1 MKSLLSVFLIFSG
14 LAVQCSPA
22 EISTAPRRPFPQ
34 SMVHEG
40 TIKPN
45 HVTLEHL
52 NQSVAGYY
60 DYWKSRYI
68 RPGVYHPNTFYVQGE
83 NTGGS
88 ITDKGTSE
96 GHGWGMIITAL
107 MAGHDPE
114 AKQIFDG
121 LVRMYDVTRSRHNPY
136 LMAWLITAREDAGG
150 NRGSATDGD
159 LDVAYGLLL
168 AHVQWGSEGEINYL
182 QKALD
187 MINKGIRQSLI
198 FHDNFRLRMG
208 DSPTMPVGTRSSDWM
223 AGHMRAFYHFSGD
236 PIFLQVADTIYA
248 MISQIRTVHAPQT
261 GLMPDFVVGTPP
273 GPSGPRFL
281 ETIYD
286 GTFNWNACRFP
297 LRIAVDYAHHGIPE
311 AQESLSRILEWIK
324 GSTQGNVRNIR
335 PGYYLDGRPIEGR
348 DFMSFAYTAP
358 MVAAGIIGA
367 EHQMW
372 LNDGWNYFEE
382 SRVSYYADTIT
393 MLSKLL
399 ISGNWWS
406 PVPR

>member
-1 MKSLLSVFLIFSG
+1 MKTIFLLLLILSVFT
-14 LAVQCSPA
+14 VNCQPA
-22 EISTAPRRPFPQ
+22 ELNTEPRRPFPQ
-34 SMVHEG
+34 SVAHPG
-40 TIKPN
+40 IIKPN
-45 HVTLEHL
+45 HVSSARL
-52 NQSVAGYY
+52 NDAVADYY

-68 RPGVYHPNTFYVQGE
+68 RPGVYHPNTFFVQGE

-88 ITDKGTSE
+88 VTDKGTSE

-114 AKQIFDG
+114 AKKIFDG
-121 LVRMYDVTRSRHNPY
+121 LVRMYDVTRSRNNPY
-136 LMAWLITAREDAGG
+136 LMAWLITAKEDAGG

-168 AHVQWGSEGEINYL
+168 AHEQWGSDGEINYL

-187 MINKGIRQSLI
+187 MINKGIRESLI
-198 FHDNFRLRMG
+198 FDDNFRLRMG

-236 PIFLQVADTIYA
+236 PVFLQVADTIYSL
-248 MISQIRTVHAPQT
+248 ISQIRSTHSPQT

-297 LRIAVDYAHHGIPE
+297 LRIAVDYAHHGTPE
-311 AQESLSRILEWIK
+311 AREALSKILDWIQV
-324 GSTQGNVRNIR
+324 STQGNVRNVR
-335 PGYYLDGRPIEGR
+335 PGYYLNGNPIEGR
-348 DFMSFAYTAP
+348 DFTSFAYTAP
-358 MVAAGIIGA
+358 MVAAGIIGSS
-367 EHQMW
+367 HQQW
-372 LNDGWNYFEE
+372 LNSGWDYFAE
-382 SRVSYYADTIT
+382 SKVSYYADTIT

-406 PVPR
+406 PAPR